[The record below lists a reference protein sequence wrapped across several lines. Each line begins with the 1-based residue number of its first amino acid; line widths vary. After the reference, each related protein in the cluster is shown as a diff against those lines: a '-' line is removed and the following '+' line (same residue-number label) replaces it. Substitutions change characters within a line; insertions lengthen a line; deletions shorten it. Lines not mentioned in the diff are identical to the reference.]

1 MVPSVYLASPYGF
14 AESTR
19 GFYYERLIPLIEER
33 GFSVIDPWSL
43 SRADGI
49 VLTRLATEY
58 SRKSFSKMRRIH
70 ARIALRN
77 VEAIVR
83 ADVVVACLDGPDVD
97 SGTAS
102 EVGYA
107 VALGKIAL
115 GYRGDFR
122 VTGDNWACKAN
133 LQVEEFIR
141 MSGGS
146 VTSSLAQLKRLLART
161 RARLG

>member
-1 MVPSVYLASPYGF
+1 MAPSVYLASPYGF

-19 GFYYERLIPLIEER
+19 DFYYKSLIPLIEEC
-33 GFSVIDPWSL
+33 GFTVIDPWSL
-43 SRADGI
+43 SHADGV
-49 VLTRLATEY
+49 VLTKLATEY
-58 SRKSFSKMRRIH
+58 SRKSLSQMRRIH
-70 ARIALRN
+70 ARVALRN
-77 VEAIVR
+77 AEAIVR
-83 ADVVVACLDGPDVD
+83 SDVMVACLDGPDAD

-107 VALGKIAL
+107 VALGKVAL

-133 LQVEEFIR
+133 LQVEGFIL

-146 VTSSLAQLKRLLART
+146 VVSSLTHLKRLLTRT
-161 RARLG
+161 RAYLR